1 MSIITTVLAPI
12 VVGCV
17 LAIFNH
23 WLEVRSKEKKRK

>member
-1 MSIITTVLAPI
+1 MIIFSTILAPI

-23 WLEVRSKEKKRK
+23 WLELRRKKKRK

>member
-1 MSIITTVLAPI
+1 MLIFSTILAPI

-23 WLEVRSKEKKRK
+23 WLEIRRKKTKRK